1 MDKYNHK
8 QVEQKWREVWE
19 KDNPTRAEDF
29 SKKPKKFILAEF
41 PYPSGEGLHIG
52 HLMRYTMPDVYS
64 RKLRMS
70 GFNVMFPMGWDA
82 FGLPAENYAVK
93 TGVHPE
99 ITTKKAITTFKRQLQ
114 EMGFG
119 FDWEREIATTDP
131 KYYKWTQWIFLKLW
145 EAGLA
150 ELKEEPVWWC
160 EDLKTVLANEEVIKN
175 EKGELISER
184 GEKPVERRML
194 KQWVLKMPQ
203 YAEKLIEGLSTVDF
217 PESIKHAQINWIGKS
232 EGAKVKFKIQVEGTE
247 KDEGELEVFTTAH
260 DTIYGATFMVVA
272 PEHPLVQQH
281 KTNISNWSEVEAY
294 IEQTKQKSELERQS
308 EKEKTGVVLDGLVAV
323 NPVNEVK
330 IPIFIADYVLA
341 SYGSG
346 AIMAVP
352 GHDERDAEFASK
364 YDLPSI
370 FVTTEQEFISYSEE
384 IKQSPQKYKLAN
396 SAEFDGQTF
405 AEARATIL
413 KKLIEMGV
421 AQGHT
426 QYKLRDWLFSRQR
439 YWGEPIPLIH
449 KENGEVEAVCD
460 VNDPQSVKED
470 LPLLLPQVPDYTP
483 SSDAASPLAKNED
496 WVNTVD
502 SEGKPAKRET
512 NTMPNWA
519 GSCWYY
525 LRYIDPNND
534 QAFADKDKLKYW
546 LPVDKYFGGSEHT
559 TLHLLYS
566 RFWHKFLFDQG
577 EVPTSEPYAWRM
589 NGGLLMGT
597 DGSKMSK
604 SKGNVLNPDEK
615 VSAYGADAVR
625 LYINFMSPYDQNAI
639 WQEGGLKACR
649 RLIEDVWNLQSK
661 VSDSFADRAVEVA
674 YHKMVKNVG
683 TMVDELKTNTAVSEF
698 MMFANKVKE
707 VGGLSLTQWEG
718 FLKVLAPFAPFIT
731 EELWAA
737 LGHNESIHLESWP
750 EYDES
755 KLQEDNITIAVQVN
769 GKVRD
774 TISIPVDANEAAA
787 LGLAHA
793 SEKVAKFLEDKQV
806 VKEIYV
812 KGKIVNIVVKG

>member
-19 KDNPTRAEDF
+19 KNNPTRAEDF

-232 EGAKVKFKIQVEGTE
+232 EGINISYEIKDTSEKITI
-247 KDEGELEVFTTAH
+247 FTTRP
-260 DTIYGATFMVVA
+260 DTNFGATFIALA
-272 PEHPLVQQH
+272 PEGGQLEKLLPLMPN
-281 KTNISNWSEVEAY
+281 KAKVEKY
-294 IEQTKQKSELERQS
+294 IKQATAKSELDRIAS
-308 EKEKTGVVLDGLVAV
+308 KEKTGEFTGLYAI
-323 NPVNEVK
+323 NNLNGREM
-330 IPIFIADYVLA
+330 PIYV
-341 SYGSG
+341 SDFVIGTVGTG
-346 AIMAVP
+346 ALVGVP
-352 GHDERDAEFASK
+352 GHDMRDFDFAKAMGIDILRVVVGS
-364 YDLPSI
+364 DGDTSEI
-370 FVTTEQEFISYSEE
+370 TEASQVQEEE
-384 IKQSPQKYKLAN
+384 GKMINSGFLDGMDIHDATQKIMDHIVEKGWGEKVVN
-396 SAEFDGQTF
+396 
-405 AEARATIL
+405 
-413 KKLIEMGV
+413 
-421 AQGHT
+421 
-426 QYKLRDWLFSRQR
+426 YKLRDWLFSRQR

-737 LGHNESIHLESWP
+737 LGHNGSIHLESWP

-774 TISIPVDANEAAA
+774 TISIPVDADEAAA

-793 SEKVAKFLEDKQV
+793 SEKVAKFLEGKQV

>member
-19 KDNPTRAEDF
+19 KNNLTRAEDF

-232 EGAKVKFKIQVEGTE
+232 EGINISYEVKDTQEKITI
-247 KDEGELEVFTTAH
+247 FTTRP
-260 DTIYGATFMVVA
+260 DTNFGATFIALA
-272 PEHPLVQQH
+272 PEGAQLEKLLPLMPN
-281 KTNISNWSEVEAY
+281 KAKVEKY
-294 IEQTKQKSELERQS
+294 IKQATAKSELDRIAS
-308 EKEKTGVVLDGLVAV
+308 KEKTGEFTGLYAI
-323 NPVNEVK
+323 NNLNGREM
-330 IPIFIADYVLA
+330 PIYV
-341 SYGSG
+341 SDFVIGTVGTG
-346 AIMAVP
+346 ALVGVP
-352 GHDERDAEFASK
+352 GHDMRDFDFAKAMGIDILRVVVGS
-364 YDLPSI
+364 DGDTSEI
-370 FVTTEQEFISYSEE
+370 TEASQVQEEE
-384 IKQSPQKYKLAN
+384 GKMINSGFLDGMDIHDATQKIMDHIVEKGWGEKVVN
-396 SAEFDGQTF
+396 
-405 AEARATIL
+405 
-413 KKLIEMGV
+413 
-421 AQGHT
+421 
-426 QYKLRDWLFSRQR
+426 YKLRDWLFSRQR

-460 VNDPQSVKED
+460 VNDPQSVRED

-661 VSDSFADRAVEVA
+661 VSDSFADKAVEVA

-750 EYDES
+750 EYDEA